1 MTPETIVYAS
11 PVMPMSGYRL
21 SGSVDGV
28 DISLLLDTGAAV
40 TLLRADTWSQV
51 ATKTQQGLQPWSM
64 ARLVSAGGT
73 PLTVQGRRKAF
84 KSEGALALA
93 EGQSPLG
100 GLGGM
105 LPRKILRFD
114 IVRDRI

>member
-1 MTPETIVYAS
+1 MFNVLYMYTY
-11 PVMPMSGYRL
+11 PV
-21 SGSVDGV
+21 
-28 DISLLLDTGAAV
+28 LL
-40 TLLRADTWSQV
+40 
-51 ATKTQQGLQPWSM
+51 
-64 ARLVSAGGT
+64 
-73 PLTVQGRRKAF
+73 QGRRKAF

-93 EGQSPLG
+93 FGQSPLG